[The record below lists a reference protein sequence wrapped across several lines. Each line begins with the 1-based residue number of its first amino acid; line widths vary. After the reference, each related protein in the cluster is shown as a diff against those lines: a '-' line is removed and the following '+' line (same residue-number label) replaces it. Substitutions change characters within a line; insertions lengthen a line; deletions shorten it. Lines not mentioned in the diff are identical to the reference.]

1 MSSVRIPV
9 SQYGSTANSNQ
20 NGRKIKPLMVVGQ
33 MKPVKPSRS
42 DEVLSPD
49 EQLKIAEQVRAQF
62 DSAAP
67 KRPIKPS
74 RSDPDS
80 NPVPYFVVDQQ
91 PTIPELDKF
100 RSLESQSAAVILSAQ
115 GDPTVEDEFVDTE
128 YYKELNSID
137 KQHHTTGTGFIR
149 AVREEGS
156 EADGL
161 HLHLPESHA
170 RVGSK
175 IKSNP
180 ATNDWTPRNDDDDDD
195 AWI

>member
-1 MSSVRIPV
+1 
-9 SQYGSTANSNQ
+9 
-20 NGRKIKPLMVVGQ
+20 MVVGQ

-80 NPVPYFVVDQQ
+80 NPVPYSFVDQQ

-100 RSLESQSAAVILSAQ
+100 RSLESQSPAVILSAQ
-115 GDPTVEDEFVDTE
+115 GDPTVEDEFVDTN

-137 KQHHTTGTGFIR
+137 KQHHTVISLFFFGKLAKWSRFKIR
-149 AVREEGS
+149 YFQIIYIWS
-156 EADGL
+156 IYML
-161 HLHLPESHA
+161 
-170 RVGSK
+170 
-175 IKSNP
+175 
-180 ATNDWTPRNDDDDDD
+180 
-195 AWI
+195 